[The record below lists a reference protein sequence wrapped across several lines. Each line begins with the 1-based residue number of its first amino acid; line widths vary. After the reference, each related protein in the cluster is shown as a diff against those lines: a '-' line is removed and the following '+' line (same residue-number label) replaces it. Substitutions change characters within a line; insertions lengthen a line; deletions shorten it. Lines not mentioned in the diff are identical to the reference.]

1 MPSPNLNPAV
11 RESAPYGQACVG
23 CSKAKCRC
31 ISRGPG
37 NSCERCH
44 RLNRDCHAS
53 AVVRKRL
60 ARRPVTKTARLEE
73 KLDDLFTLLK
83 AQTTASPA
91 VSHHSSDGL
100 NDPPSTGSETLL
112 PGAAGDSLQQPDGA
126 IPPVNANNAESGVS
140 PAGTLPYLAHLS
152 QPSAS
157 FSSQDD
163 ECLRTFQTHHL
174 QALPFVYIPS
184 RITAA
189 QLQRERPFLWLNI
202 QALCCKNTT
211 ERNKLDHNVRQIL
224 AQRLLVDGDRTLD
237 LLLGLVAY
245 LAWSMDHGKGKK
257 MLCLY
262 SNLAS
267 SLVFDLRLDRPGQE
281 NPCSE
286 TDSYKSFSHP
296 IKQYI
301 PIATRTNEER
311 RVTLA
316 SFAVCSTISSFL
328 KSQPMRWT
336 PHMEDCVQHLANDPE
351 TPGDEVLA
359 AIVKISKVMDD
370 VNAANFG
377 RLFESEIHGPSK
389 VPPVLHVK
397 ALVVNLDAVK
407 GALRP
412 ELLRNKVVKSY
423 LCDTYAMINNI
434 ALHNTTY
441 STIPGLTQLGKT
453 ECFYACL
460 EALKQG
466 LDNWFSF
473 TPEELYGTSMPLLLH
488 FGRSTHI
495 LYRLAM
501 AEDVAWDRAAAR
513 HAVDL
518 IQTVERAA
526 ELLAS
531 VPHQV
536 QMQSDGSD
544 FFTKGAAALRNAVS
558 TWKKAF
564 ADADAALNAGPG
576 IQNGVE
582 LGAVDVAPNEFVMAE
597 FSDDA
602 WLTEMFTS
610 WET

>member
-184 RITAA
+184 RITYVRTTPSHHVDTLVTLPVAHLLIIFIHSAA

-245 LAWSMDHGKGKK
+245 LAW
-257 MLCLY
+257 
-262 SNLAS
+262 
-267 SLVFDLRLDRPGQE
+267 
-281 NPCSE
+281 
-286 TDSYKSFSHP
+286 
-296 IKQYI
+296 
-301 PIATRTNEER
+301 
-311 RVTLA
+311 
-316 SFAVCSTISSFL
+316 
-328 KSQPMRWT
+328 
-336 PHMEDCVQHLANDPE
+336 
-351 TPGDEVLA
+351 
-359 AIVKISKVMDD
+359 
-370 VNAANFG
+370 
-377 RLFESEIHGPSK
+377 
-389 VPPVLHVK
+389 
-397 ALVVNLDAVK
+397 
-407 GALRP
+407 
-412 ELLRNKVVKSY
+412 
-423 LCDTYAMINNI
+423 
-434 ALHNTTY
+434 
-441 STIPGLTQLGKT
+441 
-453 ECFYACL
+453 
-460 EALKQG
+460 
-466 LDNWFSF
+466 
-473 TPEELYGTSMPLLLH
+473 
-488 FGRSTHI
+488 
-495 LYRLAM
+495 
-501 AEDVAWDRAAAR
+501 
-513 HAVDL
+513 
-518 IQTVERAA
+518 
-526 ELLAS
+526 
-531 VPHQV
+531 
-536 QMQSDGSD
+536 
-544 FFTKGAAALRNAVS
+544 
-558 TWKKAF
+558 
-564 ADADAALNAGPG
+564 
-576 IQNGVE
+576 
-582 LGAVDVAPNEFVMAE
+582 
-597 FSDDA
+597 
-602 WLTEMFTS
+602 
-610 WET
+610 